1 MYGFFAR
8 HFKSLKLILLSAIL
22 QRIFFHTTC
31 FCPNCGV
38 APMKMIIAVIKPHKL
53 DEVRDALNKIGVTGM
68 TVTDVRGYGRQ
79 KGRTE
84 MYEGPEAA
92 VGFVNKV
99 KLDIA
104 VEDALVDNI
113 VGMLMKTAGS
123 GKVGDGKIFV
133 YNIEQVIRIST
144 GERGSSAI

>member
-1 MYGFFAR
+1 
-8 HFKSLKLILLSAIL
+8 
-22 QRIFFHTTC
+22 
-31 FCPNCGV
+31 
-38 APMKMIIAVIKPHKL
+38 MKMIIAVIKPHKL

>member
-1 MYGFFAR
+1 
-8 HFKSLKLILLSAIL
+8 
-22 QRIFFHTTC
+22 
-31 FCPNCGV
+31 
-38 APMKMIIAVIKPHKL
+38 MKMIIAVIKPHKL

-104 VEDALVDNI
+104 VEDALVDN
-113 VGMLMKTAGS
+113 VLGMLMKTAGS

-133 YNIEQVIRIST
+133 YNIEQVVRIST